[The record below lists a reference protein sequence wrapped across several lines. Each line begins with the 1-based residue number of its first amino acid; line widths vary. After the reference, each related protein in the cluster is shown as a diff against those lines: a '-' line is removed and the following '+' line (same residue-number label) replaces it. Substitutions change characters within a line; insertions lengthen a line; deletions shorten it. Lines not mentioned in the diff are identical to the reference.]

1 MHRPICLLNI
11 CILLIESTLIVNCNA
26 LKEVTPYVI
35 ENPKPTIWVS
45 NHVSMLDTFVFL
57 ASDEELRG
65 KNRRPIKSIYW
76 SGLDANPICKIL
88 FNMAGFIPV
97 DMEDNGNGNPNVYN
111 LASFKK
117 MLKGTKQA
125 IEDGFDILI
134 LPEGQLNPTPENG
147 LQPILPGAYA
157 LAKGSKRPIQ
167 MVGMYGNHKLWHA
180 DDNIGMTV
188 VAKDVKIRAFPPLRR
203 ELTNAEDFK
212 EVFTAV

>member
-1 MHRPICLLNI
+1 
-11 CILLIESTLIVNCNA
+11 
-26 LKEVTPYVI
+26 
-35 ENPKPTIWVS
+35 
-45 NHVSMLDTFVFL
+45 MLDTFVFL
-57 ASDEELRG
+57 ATDEELRG

-76 SGLDANPICKIL
+76 KGLEANPICKIL

-167 MVGMYGNHKLWHA
+167 MVSS
-180 DDNIGMTV
+180 V
-188 VAKDVKIRAFPPLRR
+188 
-203 ELTNAEDFK
+203 
-212 EVFTAV
+212 